1 MHFRKENFFGF
12 LPTSF
17 KSAPYS
23 YSYTYNFSSRY
34 ASLKDLTTCILGL
47 SSFCRTIPPVLLS
60 KRFVQLKGLTRN
72 NLIHFHKLCDSHILH
87 LVIVLRIHGNKPLL
101 LKVLF
106 NFIFYQLKKTNSS
119 NFNTRNSG
127 FFIFL
132 LPAARFCSKLTSFR

>member
-1 MHFRKENFFGF
+1 MHFRKENNFFGF

-87 LVIVLRIHGNKPLL
+87 LVIVLRIHGNNSLCYSKYYSI
-101 LKVLF
+101 LF
-106 NFIFYQLKKTNSS
+106 F
-119 NFNTRNSG
+119 
-127 FFIFL
+127 
-132 LPAARFCSKLTSFR
+132 TS